1 MSCQIMSTVQKSQLT
16 GRRISLL
23 KWRLSK
29 MKLAIVAAFQA
40 FVQQAKVNQFENA
53 KKTVEKN
60 GYSVVKP
67 AKKETK

>member
-1 MSCQIMSTVQKSQLT
+1 
-16 GRRISLL
+16 
-23 KWRLSK
+23 